1 MRGGVRREERS
12 DREVGRRRRRRR
24 RKIVRDDGRG
34 ERETMRDVSVS
45 ETVLVRVKC

>member
-24 RKIVRDDGRG
+24 IVRDDGRG